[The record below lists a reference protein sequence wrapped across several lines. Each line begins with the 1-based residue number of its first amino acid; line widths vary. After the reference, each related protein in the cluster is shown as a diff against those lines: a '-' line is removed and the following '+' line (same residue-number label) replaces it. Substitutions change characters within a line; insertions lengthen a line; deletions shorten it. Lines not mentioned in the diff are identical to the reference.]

1 MGSNIR
7 RGVLI
12 TFEGIDYSGKSTQSS
27 LLKEYIRQKGLPVLS
42 TREPGGTPIGEAL
55 RKILKSPKDEFHEIS
70 KPSVLNNN
78 SSNEAETLMYLTSRV
93 ELIKQIIEPNI
104 RKGINIVLDRFMDST
119 IAYQGW
125 GKFKGD
131 PKKIE
136 FIDAAHRFILAE
148 LFPDLTFLIDI
159 DYEEMCRR
167 KAKEEG
173 RPPEEYFES
182 LEKEFFV
189 RARKGFL
196 WMAEREPARF
206 IVIDGT
212 QPEEVIF
219 EQYIKP
225 KVDALL
231 RVRSD

>member
-1 MGSNIR
+1 M
-7 RGVLI
+7 LI
-12 TFEGIDYSGKSTQSS
+12 TFEGIECSGKSTQSS
-27 LLKEYIRQKGLPVLS
+27 LLKEYIREKGLPVLS

-55 RKILKSPKDEFHEIS
+55 RKILKDSNNNVWKENQ

-78 SSNEAETLMYLTSRV
+78 RSSEAETLMYLTSRV

-104 RKGINIVLDRFMDST
+104 LRGINIVLDRFMDST

-136 FIDAAHRFILAE
+136 FIEAAHRFILAE

-167 KAKEEG
+167 KALDEG
-173 RPPEEYFES
+173 KTPEEYFES

-212 QPEEVIF
+212 LPEEVIF

-225 KVDALL
+225 KIDALL